1 MRASGRVEQL
11 LVQWQGLPLEDASWE
26 NTIEMEAVYGLIPS
40 NLEGKVVPD
49 GEGHVRKVDS
59 KEIRKSKRD
68 KMNTTF
74 ALAFYAVCIIAVRPM
89 WSKDHYEMR
98 EYNADVSKDED
109 DFSIL
114 AKRRCF
120 QYGLVGFELP
130 CFISCLHELILQ
142 HCSVLRSGRVQAV
155 ATETRI
161 YVSVALVITLPNMA
175 SMRKRFP
182 SDAMN
187 KKYTVD
193 KTFRD
198 SKYGL
203 IRNGVERDTGR
214 LVAFKFIEKSNELE
228 ELPNLESPSL
238 ITRET
243 SKIMGLNHPNVTR
256 CLRTETDDTFLY
268 LVFEN
273 LPWDLDDFG
282 RGQAKIENQVSIK
295 HILQGILH
303 GIEYLRSQNCVH
315 EDLRPEFVLFDPDS
329 KRVKVAYFGEP
340 KSMDDLVNDWCL
352 DNPGE
357 ALKAASLYYQAP
369 EILFKGSSK
378 VVDMWAVG
386 CIFGEMLTGRPLFP
400 SNTWLHILANIFRV
414 LGEPK
419 PEVNGKIEITIDGL
433 LTLSKN
439 FDYKDL
445 AKEFP
450 SLEPAGVDLI
460 SRMLCLDPDQRITPR
475 EALEHEYFKD
485 L

>member
-1 MRASGRVEQL
+1 MCVCEASV
-11 LVQWQGLPLEDASWE
+11 
-26 NTIEMEAVYGLIPS
+26 
-40 NLEGKVVPD
+40 
-49 GEGHVRKVDS
+49 
-59 KEIRKSKRD
+59 
-68 KMNTTF
+68 
-74 ALAFYAVCIIAVRPM
+74 IA
-89 WSKDHYEMR
+89 
-98 EYNADVSKDED
+98 
-109 DFSIL
+109 
-114 AKRRCF
+114 
-120 QYGLVGFELP
+120 
-130 CFISCLHELILQ
+130 
-142 HCSVLRSGRVQAV
+142 
-155 ATETRI
+155 
-161 YVSVALVITLPNMA
+161 LPNMS

-182 SDAMN
+182 SDEMN

-203 IRNGVERDTGR
+203 IRNGVERDTG
-214 LVAFKFIEKSNELE
+214 
-228 ELPNLESPSL
+228 
-238 ITRET
+238 
-243 SKIMGLNHPNVTR
+243 R

-352 DNPGE
+352 DNP
-357 ALKAASLYYQAP
+357 
-369 EILFKGSSK
+369 
-378 VVDMWAVG
+378 
-386 CIFGEMLTGRPLFP
+386 
-400 SNTWLHILANIFRV
+400 
-414 LGEPK
+414 
-419 PEVNGKIEITIDGL
+419 
-433 LTLSKN
+433 
-439 FDYKDL
+439 DL